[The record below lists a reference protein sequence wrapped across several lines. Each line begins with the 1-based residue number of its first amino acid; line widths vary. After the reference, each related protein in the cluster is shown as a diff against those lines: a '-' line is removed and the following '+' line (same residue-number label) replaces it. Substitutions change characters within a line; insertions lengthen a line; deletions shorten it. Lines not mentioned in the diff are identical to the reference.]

1 MPAIASPLR
10 FRNQAIA
17 ALAAAGILPV
27 LLLGLLSYRANRA
40 ELGAVGGAAQLRTAQ
55 QLATRAEEATLDA
68 LRSLELAARYL
79 PFDQLSPQ
87 EAGAALQIPVRQLPE
102 LSALVLLDASGDAL
116 APPVTREG
124 AGESPEL
131 EAFARRLPRAATL
144 ATGRAAGEPYAAG
157 GGLRV
162 ALAVR
167 LGAERGVLAAE
178 LSLAHAAEHIARAAE
193 GGDAAALFG
202 PGGEPVA
209 TWGWTAAAP
218 ALADALAPGARTA
231 EAGGEEWVVTSAR
244 SPILGWSV
252 ALARPGEAA
261 FGPARRVRR
270 YTVFW
275 VSAAGL
281 LAVGLGLLLGRG
293 LARPVADLSKSAG
306 ALAAGRYDRSADE
319 GAGGE
324 LGDLARSF
332 NHMAREVQRRD
343 EAIRA
348 WNADLSAR
356 VERQTEELR
365 AAELQVARSRHLA
378 AVGALGAGVAHRIN
392 NPLAAMVG
400 LVALTREAIGADTA
414 EGKRLGEALQE
425 ARRVSAVVEQLRG
438 MVEREVGEA
447 GRPFALPATAEA
459 ALASRRPR
467 AAEREVALELRA
479 PAGLPLAVGDPAAIQ
494 LAVGHLLD
502 NAIEASPRG
511 GKVEL
516 TVTAL
521 DGAALRLCVA
531 DAGPGIPLADRQ
543 RVFDPLF
550 GTKGQAGMGL
560 TTCHRIVE
568 AHHGTIR
575 VDGEPG
581 AGARVAIFLPA
592 APAAA
597 HLD

>member
-1 MPAIASPLR
+1 LR
-10 FRNQAIA
+10 FRTQAIA

-40 ELGAVGGAAQLRTAQ
+40 ELEAAGGAAQLRTAQ
-55 QLATRAEEATLDA
+55 DLASHAEEVALDA
-68 LRSLELAARYL
+68 LRSLELAAGYL
-79 PFDQLSPQ
+79 PFDQLTTQ
-87 EAGAALQIPVRQLPE
+87 EAGAALQIPARQLPE
-102 LSALVLLDASGDAL
+102 LTALVLLDPSGNAL
-116 APPVTREG
+116 APPVARED
-124 AGESPEL
+124 AGGNAAL
-131 EAFARRLPRAATL
+131 ETFARRLPLAAAL
-144 ATGRAAGEPYAAG
+144 AIGRATGEPYASP

-167 LGAERGVLAAE
+167 VGTERRVLAAE
-178 LSLAHAAEHIARAAE
+178 LSLAHAADRIAEEAAR
-193 GGDAAALFG
+193 GDAAALFG
-202 PGGEPVA
+202 TGGEPLA

-218 ALADALAPGARTA
+218 PLADARVPGARTA
-231 EAGGEEWVVTSAR
+231 DAGGEEWLVTSAR
-244 SPILGWSV
+244 SPTLGWSV
-252 ALARPGEAA
+252 TLARPGEAA
-261 FGPARRVRR
+261 FGPARHVKR
-270 YTVFW
+270 YTLFW
-275 VSAAGL
+275 LAAGAL

-293 LARPVADLSKSAG
+293 LARPVADLSASAG
-306 ALAAGRYDRSADE
+306 ALASGRYDRSADE

-400 LVALTREAIGADTA
+400 LVALTREAVGSGTP
-414 EGKRLGEALQE
+414 EGHRLGEALRE
-425 ARRVSAVVEQLRG
+425 ARRVSAVVEELRG
-438 MVEREVGEA
+438 LVEREVGEA
-447 GRPFALPATAEA
+447 GRPFALLATAEA
-459 ALASRRPR
+459 ALAARRPR
-467 AAEREVALELRA
+467 AGEREVALELRA
-479 PAGLPLAVGDPAAIQ
+479 PAGLPPAVGDPRAIQ
-494 LAVGHLLD
+494 EAVGHLLD

-516 TVTAL
+516 SVAAL
-521 DGAALRLCVA
+521 EGAALRLCVA
-531 DAGPGIPLADRQ
+531 DAGPGIPPADRQ

-568 AHHGTIR
+568 AHHGSIR

-581 AGARVAIFLPA
+581 AGARVTIILPA
-592 APAAA
+592 APAVA
-597 HLD
+597 HLA